1 MSTKIFIWAKLLFS
15 NLVLQ
20 RHWGISPSFGKDYF
34 LIGSGDQRLGDQM
47 ALQRSYHCSPATCS
61 SNQGLL
67 FLHWHQDV
75 SSTKNSKLIEK
86 VLPQLNLGFIFTSL
100 WLE

>member
-20 RHWGISPSFGKDYF
+20 RHWDISPGFGKGYF

-47 ALQRSYHCSPATCS
+47 ARQHGYPCSPATCS

-67 FLHWHQDV
+67 FLHWQQDV

-86 VLPQLNLGFIFTSL
+86 VLPQLNLGFIFISP